1 MTATP
6 PEPGDATAQPARTA
20 RGRLPVVR
28 RDPVL
33 LAVAH
38 GTSHPPGIATLQ
50 ALLERVRE
58 LAPGLQA
65 ELAFVD
71 HEPPSVRGALRS
83 FADRGA
89 AVAALPLLLTA
100 ASHSKGDIAGA
111 VRIARDERPGF
122 AVTYGRPLGPDPL
135 LLAALS
141 DRVTEAGAGPETAI
155 VLASAGAADPDANAE
170 IWRAAR
176 LFWEFRRGGP
186 PVEVAYA
193 SATTPTVTQTVDRLH
208 RLGHDDV
215 LVVPYFLAPGR
226 LPGGVRRD
234 ALAAGARAADVLGA
248 HESVARLVLARY
260 AEAVG
265 DSVLMNC
272 DTCQYRSPWPG
283 RETRVG
289 QIQQPHS
296 HPADAPVSPG

>member
-1 MTATP
+1 MNA
-6 PEPGDATAQPARTA
+6 
-20 RGRLPVVR
+20 
-28 RDPVL
+28 PVL

-38 GTSHPPGIATLQ
+38 GTSHPPGIATLH

-58 LAPGLQA
+58 LAPELPV

-71 HEPPSVRGALRS
+71 HEPPSVTGALRR
-83 FADRGA
+83 FAAEGRP
-89 AVAALPLLLTA
+89 VATLPLLLTA

-111 VRIARDERPGF
+111 VRIARDAGL
-122 AVTYGRPLGPDPL
+122 VVSYGRPLGPDPL
-135 LLAALS
+135 LLTALD
-141 DRVTEAGAGPETAI
+141 DRVREAGASASTAL
-155 VLASAGAADPDANAE
+155 VLASAGADDPDANAE

-176 LFWEFRRGGP
+176 LFWEWRRAEA

-193 SATTPTVTQTVDRLH
+193 GATRPSVTEAVDRLH

-226 LPGGVRRD
+226 LPGAVRRD
-234 ALAAGARAADVLGA
+234 ALAAGARVAEVLGA
-248 HESVARLVLARY
+248 HPSVARLVLERY

-265 DSVLMNC
+265 GSVLMNC

-283 RETRVG
+283 REKRVA
-289 QIQQPHS
+289 QLQQPHT
-296 HPADAPVSPG
+296 HPADAAAPPA

>member
-1 MTATP
+1 M
-6 PEPGDATAQPARTA
+6 G
-20 RGRLPVVR
+20 
-28 RDPVL
+28 DPVL

-38 GTSHPPGIATLQ
+38 GTSYAPGIATLH

-58 LAPGLQA
+58 LAPGLRV

-71 HEPPSVRGALRS
+71 HEPPSVRGALS
-83 FADRGA
+83 AFAA
-89 AVAALPLLLTA
+89 ADVPVATLPLLLTA
-100 ASHSKGDIAGA
+100 ASHSKGDIAGT
-111 VRIARDERPGF
+111 VRLVRHERPGSV
-122 AVTYGRPLGPDPL
+122 VTYGRPLGPDPL
-135 LLAALS
+135 LLAALN
-141 DRVTEAGAGPETAI
+141 DRAAEAGAGPDTAI

-176 LFWEFRRGGP
+176 LFWEYRGGGA

-193 SATTPTVTQTVDRLH
+193 SATTPTVTESVQRLH

-215 LVVPYFLAPGR
+215 LVVPYFLAPGK
-226 LPGGVRRD
+226 LPGGVQRD
-234 ALAAGARAADVLGA
+234 ARAAGARTAEVLGA

-265 DSVLMNC
+265 GSVLMNC

-283 RETRVG
+283 RENKVG
-289 QIQQPHS
+289 QLQEPHT
-296 HPADAPVSPG
+296 HPADEVPDAPVSAR

>member
-1 MTATP
+1 MTVP
-6 PEPGDATAQPARTA
+6 
-20 RGRLPVVR
+20 
-28 RDPVL
+28 DPIL

-38 GTSHPPGIATLQ
+38 GTSHPPGIATLH

-58 LAPGLQA
+58 LAPALRV

-71 HEPPSVRGALRS
+71 HEPPSVRGALSR
-83 FADRGA
+83 FAAEGLS
-89 AVAALPLLLTA
+89 VATLPLLLSA
-100 ASHSKGDIAGA
+100 ASHSKGDIAGT
-111 VRIARDERPGF
+111 VRIVRDEQPGF
-122 AVTYGRPLGPDPL
+122 VVSYGRPLGPDPL

-141 DRVTEAGAGPETAI
+141 DRVAEAGAGAQTAI

-176 LFWEFRRGGP
+176 LFWEYRRGGA

-193 SATTPTVTQTVDRLH
+193 SATTPTVTDTVGRL
-208 RLGHDDV
+208 RTLGHDDV
-215 LVVPYFLAPGR
+215 LVAPYFLAPGT

-234 ALAAGARAADVLGA
+234 ALAAGARVADVLGA
-248 HESVARLVLARY
+248 HESVARLILERY

-265 DSVLMNC
+265 GSALMNC

-283 RETRVG
+283 RETKVG
-289 QIQQPHS
+289 QLQRPHA
-296 HPADAPVSPG
+296 HPADAPVSAG

>member
-1 MTATP
+1 MS
-6 PEPGDATAQPARTA
+6 DS
-20 RGRLPVVR
+20 
-28 RDPVL
+28 VL

-38 GTSHPPGIATLQ
+38 GTTHAPGIATLH

-58 LAPGLQA
+58 LAPGLRV
-65 ELAFVD
+65 EPAFVD
-71 HEPPSVRGALRS
+71 HEPPSVSGALES
-83 FADRGA
+83 FASQGL
-89 AVAALPLLLTA
+89 AVAAVPLLLTA

-111 VRIARDERPGF
+111 VRIVRDARPGSTV
-122 AVTYGRPLGPDPL
+122 AYGRPLGPDPL

-141 DRVTEAGAGPETAI
+141 DRVAEAGAGPATAL

-170 IWRAAR
+170 IWRIAR
-176 LFWEFRRGGP
+176 LFWEWRGGGA

-193 SATTPTVTQTVDRLH
+193 GATTPTVTDAVARLH
-208 RLGHDDV
+208 TLGHDDV

-226 LPGGVRRD
+226 LPGAVRRD
-234 ALAAGARAADVLGA
+234 AVAAGARTADVLGA

-265 DSVLMNC
+265 GTVLMNC

-283 RETRVG
+283 RENRVA
-289 QIQQPHS
+289 QPQRPHT
-296 HPADAPVSPG
+296 HPADAPVSPS